1 MNLFYLFSILWLF
14 NILPFSYPFLQFS
27 HVGSTEIYSQIK
39 NLNKFY
45 WRLINNP
52 NKKGSVSYGKLSWY
66 LQSLLSSH
74 IFLHLQNLSRDHQ
87 YPPWRHIIK
96 AEENHCRPDH
106 FQCDNHPPP
115 SKTFSNPS
123 MTTASVNRAGCRERP
138 WLWTQTLKIDLPP
151 GNEPENRI
159 LKMTNWLKK
168 KSSE

>member
-1 MNLFYLFSILWLF
+1 MLQKNKHNYYELFYLFSSLWLF

-74 IFLHLQNLSRDHQ
+74 IFLHLQNLSQDHQ
-87 YPPWRHIIK
+87 YPPWRRIIK
-96 AEENHCRPDH
+96 AEENNCRPDY
-106 FQCDNHPPP
+106 FQCDNHPPA
-115 SKTFSNPS
+115 SKSGMQRKAMALNSNFEDWPA
-123 MTTASVNRAGCRERP
+123 T
-138 WLWTQTLKIDLPP
+138 WQWTWK
-151 GNEPENRI
+151 
-159 LKMTNWLKK
+159 
-168 KSSE
+168 